1 MKRPIKNSLR
11 SSDSRDQTG
20 GRENLEKLLLEGL
33 DSGVSEPMASARKKQ
48 IYQQALKE
56 SGAAEVAKKG

>member
-1 MKRPIKNSLR
+1 
-11 SSDSRDQTG
+11 
-20 GRENLEKLLLEGL
+20 LEKLLLEGL